1 MVSIT
6 DLVKVDDLIVPRV
19 TGGRTNRRAVQF
31 EGMPSPQRVSW
42 AKTRVTVVSL
52 VAALI
57 LLTLVYLLSGQT
69 ILHERVE
76 LYVFVPDATGIAVDS
91 PVEVDGIDAGAV
103 KSVALTG
110 LSQPDRMVKLTLNV
124 LRDRLNSITSD
135 SYVQISAESLVG
147 DKLIA
152 ITSGTSPTTV
162 RPGAELSY
170 RPQTD
175 LMKRLDLT
183 QFEDQ
188 LRSVNAMLDDI
199 EGGKSALSQF
209 VLGDQMYRDV
219 RKRVGEIEKAFRAA
233 AHTTSDIGSAL
244 YTDRLYRDIRQP
256 INRLDDA
263 LARIQSGQTETGHF
277 LRDPAQFESLV
288 GEIGD
293 LRKSI
298 ADLRGNDL
306 VKSDE
311 AYAAWNRS
319 LASLIRSVDDVN
331 RDPLFNT
338 SDVYDSLTGAA
349 DELRQSVHDFQQSP
363 KKYLWLKVF

>member
-1 MVSIT
+1 
-6 DLVKVDDLIVPRV
+6 
-19 TGGRTNRRAVQF
+19 
-31 EGMPSPQRVSW
+31 MPSPQRVSW
-42 AKTRVTVVSL
+42 AKTRVTIVSL
-52 VAALI
+52 VATLI
-57 LLTLVYLLSGQT
+57 LLTLVYLLAGQT
-69 ILHERVE
+69 LLHEKVG
-76 LYVFVPDATGIAVDS
+76 LYVFVPDATGIA
-91 PVEVDGIDAGAV
+91 PGAPIEVDGIDAGTV
-103 KSVALTG
+103 ESVALTG
-110 LSQPDRMVKLTLNV
+110 SSQPDRVVKLTLNL
-124 LRDRLNSITSD
+124 LRDRLSSITAD
-135 SYVQISAESLVG
+135 SYVQITAESLVG

-162 RPGAELSY
+162 RPGAELPY
-170 RPQTD
+170 RAQTD
-175 LMKRLDLT
+175 LMKSLDLT
-183 QFEDQ
+183 QFEVQ

-219 RKRVGEIEKAFRAA
+219 RKRVGEVETAFRRA

-256 INRLDDA
+256 IASLDDA
-263 LARIQSGQTETGHF
+263 LARIQSGQGEAGHL
-277 LRDPAQFESLV
+277 LRDPAQFESLR
-288 GEIGD
+288 GEIAD

-311 AYAAWNRS
+311 AYTGWSRS
-319 LASLIRSVDDVN
+319 LASLTRTVDDVN
-331 RDPLFNT
+331 RDSLFNT

-349 DELRQSVHDFQQSP
+349 KELRQSVHDFQQSP